1 MLKNPRDD
9 RFTLVIIPGETIKL
23 EAQAGGGDGASVT
36 TTVVEEQAITMTRS
50 LGDFY
55 AHHHGVT
62 WEPETRVL
70 PIDRIAQRKWREPL
84 LMLASDGV
92 WDLWGFDEVAEQLI
106 SPDNSDPSLMALRAA
121 DFCEKTRAKGCHYFD
136 EVRRQDVEP
145 RVCCALP

>member
-1 MLKNPRDD
+1 
-9 RFTLVIIPGETIKL
+9 
-23 EAQAGGGDGASVT
+23 
-36 TTVVEEQAITMTRS
+36 MTRS

-136 EVRRQDVEP
+136 EAADNLTGVLVHLDGVVHASNSSQ
-145 RVCCALP
+145 A